1 MTIGHDRL
9 VKELPEFESKIC
21 ELKECDPSF
30 AKLLNDYNK
39 LESKIASIHS
49 GLHPELDNL
58 LVELKKRSLTLK
70 DRMYIVLKNT

>member
-21 ELKECDPSF
+21 ELKERDPDF

-39 LESKIASIHS
+39 LESQIATIRG
-49 GLHPELDNL
+49 GLHPQLDSL
-58 LVELKKRSLTLK
+58 LIELKKRSLTLK
-70 DRMYIVLKNT
+70 DRMYIVLKNS